1 MDYNCFES
9 KVCKSDDEDNLS
21 FSVDVKGSQQ
31 SSMEGNDKLDL
42 EGYGKAVIFGRRR
55 CSTQEAV
62 NEKSEADREGNRSEA
77 TQSFSDIGGTSQG
90 ERAARSSQD
99 KDIPDFDSKDKMY
112 WYVEFKRQRFI
123 NKKLEKRIS
132 STNTKI
138 KEISAQVKILVDIL
152 NK

>member
-1 MDYNCFES
+1 MDYPCFES
-9 KVCKSDDEDNLS
+9 QVWISDDEDKLS

-31 SSMEGNDKLDL
+31 SSVQSKDKLDL

-62 NEKSEADREGNRSEA
+62 NEKSEADREGNRFEA
-77 TQSFSDIGGTSQG
+77 TQSFSDIGGSSKG
-90 ERAARSSQD
+90 EHAARSSQD
-99 KDIPDFDSKDKMY
+99 KDIPEFDSKDKVY
-112 WYVEFKRQRFI
+112 WYVQFKRQRCF

-132 STNTKI
+132 RKSTKI
-138 KEISAQVKILVDIL
+138 KEISAQVKVLFDIL